1 LHTNSLDEA
10 LALPTDFSARIARN
24 TQLFIE
30 KQTGITRVVDP
41 AGGAAYLEYLTHHL
55 SHEAWK
61 LIEEV
66 EQAGG
71 MTRAIETGLPK
82 LRIEQAAAARQAR
95 IDAGEEV
102 IVGVNKY
109 QVADEPDFEILE
121 VDNTA
126 VIQEQTARLQQLKA
140 ERNTAETQAALHA
153 LTRAAETGNG
163 NLLELAIEAARKR
176 ATLGE
181 ISAALE
187 KVFGRHQASVQTI
200 SGVYSGAMKN
210 KQLLD
215 KARKQADAFARLEG
229 RRPRI
234 LVAKMGQ
241 DGHDRGAKVI
251 ATGFADAG
259 FDVDIGPL
267 FQTPE
272 EVALQAAENDVHVV
286 GISSLAGGHKTLIP
300 QLIEALK
307 KLQRPDIL
315 VVAGGVIPPQDYPFL
330 KHAGVAAIFGPGT
343 SVVAA
348 ATQVLELLH
357 QTLKKH

>member
-55 SHEAWK
+55 CHEAWK

-126 VIQEQTARLQQLKA
+126 VIQEQTARLLKLAMATCWSWPLKQPESELPWAKFQQ
-140 ERNTAETQAALHA
+140 H
-153 LTRAAETGNG
+153 
-163 NLLELAIEAARKR
+163 
-176 ATLGE
+176 
-181 ISAALE
+181 
-187 KVFGRHQASVQTI
+187 
-200 SGVYSGAMKN
+200 
-210 KQLLD
+210 
-215 KARKQADAFARLEG
+215 
-229 RRPRI
+229 
-234 LVAKMGQ
+234 
-241 DGHDRGAKVI
+241 
-251 ATGFADAG
+251 
-259 FDVDIGPL
+259 
-267 FQTPE
+267 
-272 EVALQAAENDVHVV
+272 
-286 GISSLAGGHKTLIP
+286 
-300 QLIEALK
+300 
-307 KLQRPDIL
+307 
-315 VVAGGVIPPQDYPFL
+315 
-330 KHAGVAAIFGPGT
+330 
-343 SVVAA
+343 
-348 ATQVLELLH
+348 
-357 QTLKKH
+357 